1 MTELSFS
8 PSQVNGFFLDYG
20 PEVEEEITHLQA
32 VIGRFPEIGRTYPS
46 RWLAVKLLEQ
56 DRHVQELVMAL
67 PGGTAVVTE
76 GQLSCARLTSI
87 FGIEP
92 EILIADRRYTWINAL
107 VQQTIHKP
115 TKTTASRSD
124 KIDHIVTHRW
134 FGVPIFLIV
143 MWAVFRLTTDVSAP
157 YLDWID
163 GVMNGPVA
171 RWATAVLSWL
181 HLGNSW
187 IASLVTD
194 GIIAGVGGVL
204 VFVPV
209 LMTLYISLAVL
220 EESGYMARSA
230 FVMDRLMNR
239 IGLHGKSFLPML
251 VGFGCNVPA
260 IYATRTLENDRDRIL
275 TGLLIPFMSCS
286 ARLPVYILFAAI
298 FFPAH
303 SGLVVFGLYALGIV
317 TAVLLGIIL
326 RHTLFKG
333 EVQSGFIME
342 LPSYRLP
349 TFKGI
354 WQQTWIRTAEFLKN
368 AATVILLVSIII
380 WALMAV
386 PGRPNSGSF
395 TQVAIEDSL
404 FGRLSEVIS
413 PALRPLGFGDPQ
425 STGALITGFVA
436 KEIVISTLT
445 QTYNVQET
453 ENPSETTPTFQGDLI
468 ELIGSFGQAT
478 LDTLRAIPLVVGID
492 LRPQDSTPEPTQLM
506 NAIRQNFDQTSNGH
520 GTAAGLAFM
529 VFVLIYTP
537 CVATVAAE
545 QQELGAKW
553 MWISLAGQLVLA
565 WLMAFTVF
573 QIGLHLMG

>member
-8 PSQVNGFFLDYG
+8 PSQVDGFVLDYG
-20 PEVEEEITHLQA
+20 PEIEEEIAHLQTI
-32 VIGRFPEIGRTYPS
+32 IGRFPEIGRIYPP

-87 FGIEP
+87 FDMEP
-92 EILIADRRYTWINAL
+92 EILIADRRYTWINTL
-107 VQQTIHKP
+107 VQQAIHKP
-115 TKTTASRSD
+115 TQATASRSD
-124 KIDHIVTHRW
+124 KIDRIVTHRW
-134 FGVPIFLIV
+134 FGVPIFLAV

-163 GVMNGPVA
+163 SVMNGPVA

-187 IASLVTD
+187 AASLVTD

-298 FFPAH
+298 FFPAY
-303 SGLVVFGLYALGIV
+303 SGLVVFGLYGLGIV

-354 WQQTWIRTAEFLKN
+354 WQQTWARTAEFLKN

-395 TQVAIEDSL
+395 AHVAIEDSL
-404 FGRLSEVIS
+404 FGRLSQIVS

-436 KEIVISTLT
+436 KEIVISTLA
-445 QTYNVQET
+445 QTYDISET
-453 ENPSETTPTFQGDLI
+453 ALPSENAPTFRDDLI
-468 ELIGSFGQAT
+468 ELVSSFGQAT
-478 LDTLRAIPLVVGID
+478 LDTLRAVPLVIGVD
-492 LRPQDSTPEPTQLM
+492 LRPQNSDPEPTQLM
-506 NAIRQNFDQTSNGH
+506 NAIRQNFDQTSSGH
-520 GTAAGLAFM
+520 GAAAGLAFM

-537 CVATVAAE
+537 CVATVTAE
-545 QQELGAKW
+545 RQELGAKW

-565 WLMAFTVF
+565 WLMAFAVF
-573 QIGLHLMG
+573 QIGLQIIG